1 MKNLLSLDVT
11 SALFLKEIATSK
23 NITRSQLSKIS
34 GLTKTT
40 VSGVVSYLS
49 DKGFITETALS
60 LDSTEYS
67 GTGRRPTVLTLSPS
81 SPLICGMLVCRGCLS
96 VTLSSLDGKIVSILE
111 YSYDNIDKDTV
122 TNMLTEMFFR
132 LKAKT
137 SRTVLGIGLACLGP
151 INLSEQMILKP
162 NNFYGIENFRIADEL
177 KKRIGLPV
185 VMQNDISAGA
195 VAERLY
201 GSGREEKSFIYLHIM
216 NGIGSGIILN
226 GSLYSGASGN
236 AGDIAHMTVNMFGG
250 RCSCGGTGCL
260 ESYANIERLRAH
272 VSLLSG
278 RDTSSLTFKKLI
290 SDLNAGDTVSR
301 SALQEYTAALSVALS
316 GMLHCLDIST
326 VIFGYDGC
334 ESGDELITLLEKNLR
349 LRMEN
354 SGQGAVTVKRSA
366 FLSNAPLI
374 GATAIVAEKIFGGV
388 N

>member
-1 MKNLLSLDVT
+1 MKKLLTLDVT

-23 NITRSQLSKIS
+23 NITRAHLSKLS

-49 DKGFITETALS
+49 DSGLITESALS
-60 LDSTEYS
+60 SDSTEYS

-81 SPLICGMLVCRGCLS
+81 SPLICGMLVRRGSLS
-96 VTLSSLDGKIVSILE
+96 VTLSGLDGKIVSILE
-111 YSYDNIDKDTV
+111 YPYESIDNDTV
-122 TNMLTEMFFR
+122 INMLTEMFFR
-132 LKAKT
+132 LKSKT
-137 SRTVLGIGLACLGP
+137 TRTVLGIGLACLGP
-151 INLSEQMILKP
+151 LRLSERMILKP
-162 NNFYGIENFRIADEL
+162 NNFYGIENLRIAEEL
-177 KKRIGLPV
+177 EKRIDLPV
-185 VMQNDISAGA
+185 IMQNDISAGA
-195 VAERLY
+195 MAEYLY
-201 GSGREEKSFIYLHIM
+201 GNGREEKSFIYLHIM

-334 ESGDELITLLEKNLR
+334 ENGNELLMLLEKNLR

-354 SGQGAVTVKRSA
+354 SGQGTVNVKRSA
-366 FLSNAPLI
+366 FLSDAPLI